1 MFVISERDA
10 SKSVVKLKFPRCYER
25 LQCPASRKPL
35 AVSRT
40 RRYESQPFLLCDLL
54 VRQGLEVG
62 KEDKTHR
69 RRLIIPKHRVNGLA
83 ELGTATLIDT
93 DVTIMA
99 SRYPACLCKGV
110 AVVNTLQDQDVMKLI
125 PRAHEVLPLYQLI
138 ALGFL

>member
-83 ELGTATLIDT
+83 ELGTASLIDTAGIDT

-99 SRYPACLCKGV
+99 SRYPACLCNFVIGAFV
-110 AVVNTLQDQDVMKLI
+110 
-125 PRAHEVLPLYQLI
+125 
-138 ALGFL
+138 